1 MDASTKDISTED
13 INTKDINTKDVNT
26 KDINTK
32 DVNTEDVNTKDVST
46 MDISTIESIIE
57 SLIFSY
63 GDALPLD
70 KICEILELDRKTAR
84 NLMKNFIDSYNS
96 SNRGIILREINDKY
110 QMCSNPRYFEY
121 VSKLYQVRQKQAL
134 SQAAYEVL
142 SIIAYNQPITRAKI
156 EQIRGVNSDSAV
168 TRLLER
174 NLVRE
179 AGKLDVPG
187 RPRLYETT
195 DEFLKCFGFK
205 SVRDLPML
213 DIQDLSELN
222 LQELIDEESK

>member
-1 MDASTKDISTED
+1 MDTDAIDLK
-13 INTKDINTKDVNT
+13 
-26 KDINTK
+26 
-32 DVNTEDVNTKDVST
+32 T
-46 MDISTIESIIE
+46 MDIGTMEKIIE
-57 SLIFSY
+57 SLIFSS
-63 GDALPLD
+63 GDAVSLD

-84 NLMKNFIDSYNS
+84 SILKNMIDEYTNS
-96 SNRGIILREINDKY
+96 KRGMIIREINEKY
-110 QMCSNPRYFEY
+110 QMCSNPDYFDY
-121 VSKLYQVRQKQAL
+121 VQKLYQIRQKQAL

-168 TRLLER
+168 TRLIER
-174 NLVRE
+174 NLIRE

-205 SVRDLPML
+205 SIRDLPML
-213 DIQDLSELN
+213 DIQDLDELN
-222 LQELIDEESK
+222 LEEILEEEIKSV

>member
-1 MDASTKDISTED
+1 MDTDAIDLK
-13 INTKDINTKDVNT
+13 
-26 KDINTK
+26 
-32 DVNTEDVNTKDVST
+32 T
-46 MDISTIESIIE
+46 MDIRTLEKIIE
-57 SLIFSY
+57 SLIFSS
-63 GDALPLD
+63 GDAVSLD

-84 NLMKNFIDSYNS
+84 SILKNIIDEYTNS
-96 SNRGIILREINDKY
+96 KRGMIIREINEKY
-110 QMCSNPRYFEY
+110 QMCSNPDYFDY
-121 VSKLYQVRQKQAL
+121 VQKLYQIRQKQAL

-168 TRLLER
+168 TRLIER
-174 NLVRE
+174 NLIRE

-205 SVRDLPML
+205 SIRDLPML
-213 DIQDLSELN
+213 DIQDLDELN
-222 LQELIDEESK
+222 LEEMLEEETKSV

>member
-1 MDASTKDISTED
+1 ME
-13 INTKDINTKDVNT
+13 
-26 KDINTK
+26 
-32 DVNTEDVNTKDVST
+32 
-46 MDISTIESIIE
+46 ISTIESIIE

-63 GDALPLD
+63 GDALSLE
-70 KICEILELDRKTAR
+70 KICEILELDKKTAR
-84 NLMKNFIDSYNS
+84 NLMKNFMDSYNRA
-96 SNRGIILREINDKY
+96 NKGIIIREINDKY
-110 QMCSNPRYFEY
+110 QMCSNPQYFDY
-121 VSKLYQVRQKQAL
+121 VSKLYQIRQKQAL

-142 SIIAYNQPITRAKI
+142 SIIAYNQPITKAKI

-174 NLVRE
+174 NLVKE
-179 AGKLDVPG
+179 AGKLEAPG

-205 SVRDLPML
+205 SIRDLPML

-222 LQELIDEESK
+222 LEELIEEDTK

>member
-1 MDASTKDISTED
+1 MEISE
-13 INTKDINTKDVNT
+13 
-26 KDINTK
+26 
-32 DVNTEDVNTKDVST
+32 
-46 MDISTIESIIE
+46 IESIIE

-63 GDALPLD
+63 GDALSLE

-84 NLMKNFIDSYNS
+84 SIMKNMMDNYNKSDS
-96 SNRGIILREINDKY
+96 GIIIREINEKY
-110 QMCSNPRYFEY
+110 QMCSNPRYFDY
-121 VSKLYQVRQKQAL
+121 VSKLYQIRQKQAL

-142 SIIAYNQPITRAKI
+142 SIIAYNQPVTRAKL

-174 NLVRE
+174 NLIKE

-205 SVRDLPML
+205 SVRDLPLL

-222 LQELIDEESK
+222 IEELINEDSE

>member
-1 MDASTKDISTED
+1 MFMRTSERKDSQMEIST
-13 INTKDINTKDVNT
+13 
-26 KDINTK
+26 
-32 DVNTEDVNTKDVST
+32 
-46 MDISTIESIIE
+46 MESIIE

-84 NLMKNFIDSYNS
+84 NLIKNMMDNYNK
-96 SNRGIILREINDKY
+96 SNRGIIIRELNDKY
-110 QMCSNPRYFEY
+110 QMCSKPDYFEY
-121 VSKLYQVRQKQAL
+121 VSKLYQIRQKQAL

-142 SIIAYNQPITRAKI
+142 SIIAYNQPLTKAKI

-174 NLVRE
+174 NLIRE
-179 AGKLDVPG
+179 AGKLDAPG

-205 SVRDLPML
+205 SIRDLPLL
-213 DIQDLSELN
+213 DIEDLSQLN
-222 LQELIDEESK
+222 LEELLDEEI

>member
-1 MDASTKDISTED
+1 
-13 INTKDINTKDVNT
+13 
-26 KDINTK
+26 
-32 DVNTEDVNTKDVST
+32 

-63 GDALPLD
+63 GDSLSLD

-84 NLMKNFIDSYNS
+84 NIMRNMMDTYNKA
-96 SNRGIILREINDKY
+96 NRGIIIREMDEKY
-110 QMCSNPRYFEY
+110 QMCSKPEYFDY
-121 VSKLYQVRQKQAL
+121 VSKLYQIRQKQAL

-142 SIIAYNQPITRAKI
+142 SIIAYNQPMTRAKL
-156 EQIRGVNSDSAV
+156 EQIRGVNSDSAI
-168 TRLLER
+168 TRLIER
-174 NLVRE
+174 NLIRE
-179 AGKLDVPG
+179 AGKLDTPG

-205 SVRDLPML
+205 SLRELPML

-222 LQELIDEESK
+222 LEGLIEEENN

>member
-1 MDASTKDISTED
+1 
-13 INTKDINTKDVNT
+13 
-26 KDINTK
+26 
-32 DVNTEDVNTKDVST
+32 

-63 GDALPLD
+63 GDALSLD
-70 KICEILELDRKTAR
+70 KICEILELDKKTVK
-84 NLMKNFIDSYNS
+84 NLIKNFMDNYNRA
-96 SNRGIILREINDKY
+96 NKGIIIREINDKY
-110 QMCSNPRYFEY
+110 QMCSNPQYFDY
-121 VSKLYQVRQKQAL
+121 VSKLYQIRQKQAL

-142 SIIAYNQPITRAKI
+142 SIIAYNQPITKAKI

-174 NLVRE
+174 NLVKE
-179 AGKLDVPG
+179 AGKLEAPG

-205 SVRDLPML
+205 SIRDLPML

-222 LQELIDEESK
+222 LEELMEEDIK

>member
-1 MDASTKDISTED
+1 ME
-13 INTKDINTKDVNT
+13 
-26 KDINTK
+26 
-32 DVNTEDVNTKDVST
+32 
-46 MDISTIESIIE
+46 ISTIENIIE

-63 GDALPLD
+63 GDALSLD

-84 NLMKNFIDSYNS
+84 NILKNMMDTYNT
-96 SNRGIILREINDKY
+96 SNRGIIIREINEKY
-110 QMCSNPRYFEY
+110 QMCSKPEYFDY
-121 VSKLYQVRQKQAL
+121 VSKLYQIRQKQAL

-142 SIIAYNQPITRAKI
+142 SIVAYNQPITRAKL

-174 NLVRE
+174 NLIKE
-179 AGKLDVPG
+179 AGKLDTPG

-205 SVRDLPML
+205 SLRDLPML

-222 LQELIDEESK
+222 LEELLVEEASMI

>member
-1 MDASTKDISTED
+1 
-13 INTKDINTKDVNT
+13 
-26 KDINTK
+26 
-32 DVNTEDVNTKDVST
+32 

-63 GDALPLD
+63 GDALSLD
-70 KICEILELDRKTAR
+70 KICEILELDKKTVR
-84 NLMKNFIDSYNS
+84 SLMKNFMDSYNRA
-96 SNRGIILREINDKY
+96 NKGIIIREINDKY
-110 QMCSNPRYFEY
+110 QMCSNPQYFDY
-121 VSKLYQVRQKQAL
+121 VSKLYQIRQKQAL

-142 SIIAYNQPITRAKI
+142 SIIAYNQPITKAKI

-174 NLVRE
+174 NLVKE
-179 AGKLDVPG
+179 AGKLEAPG

-205 SVRDLPML
+205 SIRDLPML
-213 DIQDLSELN
+213 YIQDLSELN
-222 LQELIDEESK
+222 LEELIEEDIK

>member
-1 MDASTKDISTED
+1 MEIYQ
-13 INTKDINTKDVNT
+13 
-26 KDINTK
+26 
-32 DVNTEDVNTKDVST
+32 
-46 MDISTIESIIE
+46 IENIIE

-63 GDALPLD
+63 GDALSLD
-70 KICEILELDRKTAR
+70 KICDILELDKKTVR
-84 NLMKNFIDSYNS
+84 SLMKNYMDKYNS
-96 SNRGIILREINDKY
+96 SDRGIIIREINDKY
-110 QMCSNPRYFEY
+110 QMCSNPKYFDY
-121 VSKLYQVRQKQAL
+121 VSKLYQIRQKQAL

-142 SIIAYNQPITRAKI
+142 SIIAYNQPITKAKI

-174 NLVRE
+174 NLVKE

-205 SVRDLPML
+205 SIRDLPML
-213 DIQDLSELN
+213 DIQDLSELK
-222 LQELIDEESK
+222 LEELIVEDLK

>member
-1 MDASTKDISTED
+1 
-13 INTKDINTKDVNT
+13 
-26 KDINTK
+26 
-32 DVNTEDVNTKDVST
+32 

-63 GDALPLD
+63 GDALSLD
-70 KICEILELDRKTAR
+70 KICEILELDKKTVR
-84 NLMKNFIDSYNS
+84 SLMKNFMDSYNRA
-96 SNRGIILREINDKY
+96 NKGIIIREINDKY
-110 QMCSNPRYFEY
+110 QMCSNPQYFDY
-121 VSKLYQVRQKQAL
+121 VSKLYQIRQKQAL

-142 SIIAYNQPITRAKI
+142 SIIAYNQPITKAKI

-174 NLVRE
+174 NLVKE
-179 AGKLDVPG
+179 AGKLEAPG

-205 SVRDLPML
+205 SIRDLPML

-222 LQELIDEESK
+222 LEELIEEDIK

>member
-1 MDASTKDISTED
+1 
-13 INTKDINTKDVNT
+13 
-26 KDINTK
+26 
-32 DVNTEDVNTKDVST
+32 

-63 GDALPLD
+63 GDALSLD
-70 KICEILELDRKTAR
+70 KICEILELDKKTVR
-84 NLMKNFIDSYNS
+84 SLMKNFMDNYNRE
-96 SNRGIILREINDKY
+96 NKGIIIREINDKY
-110 QMCSNPRYFEY
+110 QMCSNPQYFDY
-121 VSKLYQVRQKQAL
+121 VSKLYQIRQKQAL

-142 SIIAYNQPITRAKI
+142 SIIAYNQPITKAKI

-174 NLVRE
+174 NLVKE
-179 AGKLDVPG
+179 AGKLEAPG

-205 SVRDLPML
+205 SIRDLPML

-222 LQELIDEESK
+222 LEELIEEDIK

>member
-1 MDASTKDISTED
+1 MEISTMEC
-13 INTKDINTKDVNT
+13 V
-26 KDINTK
+26 
-32 DVNTEDVNTKDVST
+32 
-46 MDISTIESIIE
+46 IE

-63 GDALPLD
+63 GDPLPLD
-70 KICEILELDRKTAR
+70 KICEILELDKKTAKSII
-84 NLMKNFIDSYNS
+84 KNMMDSYNS
-96 SNRGIILREINDKY
+96 SNRGIIIREINEKY
-110 QMCSNPRYFEY
+110 QMCSKPEYFDY

-142 SIIAYNQPITRAKI
+142 SIIAYNQPITKAKI

-174 NLVRE
+174 NLVKE

-195 DEFLKCFGFK
+195 DEFLRCFGFK
-205 SVRDLPML
+205 SLRDLPLL
-213 DIQDLSELN
+213 DIDDLSELS
-222 LQELIDEESK
+222 LQELVDEVQEQDNK

>member
-1 MDASTKDISTED
+1 MEISQ
-13 INTKDINTKDVNT
+13 
-26 KDINTK
+26 
-32 DVNTEDVNTKDVST
+32 
-46 MDISTIESIIE
+46 IENIIE

-63 GDALPLD
+63 GDALSLE

-84 NLMKNFIDSYNS
+84 SIMKNMMDNYNKS
-96 SNRGIILREINDKY
+96 DRGIIIREINEKY
-110 QMCSNPRYFEY
+110 QMCSNPQYFDY
-121 VSKLYQVRQKQAL
+121 VSKLYQIRQKQAL

-142 SIIAYNQPITRAKI
+142 SIIAYNQPITKAKL

-174 NLVRE
+174 NLVKE

-222 LQELIDEESK
+222 IDELIEEDAK

>member
-1 MDASTKDISTED
+1 ME
-13 INTKDINTKDVNT
+13 
-26 KDINTK
+26 
-32 DVNTEDVNTKDVST
+32 
-46 MDISTIESIIE
+46 ISTIESIIE

-63 GDALPLD
+63 GDALSLE
-70 KICEILELDRKTAR
+70 KICEILELDKKTAK
-84 NLMKNFIDSYNS
+84 NLMKNFMDSYNQA
-96 SNRGIILREINDKY
+96 NKGIIIREINDKY
-110 QMCSNPRYFEY
+110 QMCSNPQYFDY
-121 VSKLYQVRQKQAL
+121 VSKLYQIRQKQAL

-142 SIIAYNQPITRAKI
+142 SIIAYNQPITKAKI

-174 NLVRE
+174 NLVKE
-179 AGKLDVPG
+179 AGKLEAPG

-205 SVRDLPML
+205 SIRDLPML

-222 LQELIDEESK
+222 LEELIEEDTK

>member
-1 MDASTKDISTED
+1 MISLTSAIFNWEIRRYVCETISERKDSQMEIST
-13 INTKDINTKDVNT
+13 
-26 KDINTK
+26 
-32 DVNTEDVNTKDVST
+32 
-46 MDISTIESIIE
+46 MESIIE

-84 NLMKNFIDSYNS
+84 NLIKNMMDNYNK
-96 SNRGIILREINDKY
+96 SNRGIIIRELNDKY
-110 QMCSNPRYFEY
+110 QMCSKPDYFEY
-121 VSKLYQVRQKQAL
+121 VSKLYQIRQKQAL

-142 SIIAYNQPITRAKI
+142 SIIAYNQPLTKAKI

-174 NLVRE
+174 NLIRE
-179 AGKLDVPG
+179 AGKLDAPG

-195 DEFLKCFGFK
+195 EEFLKCFGFK
-205 SVRDLPML
+205 SIRDLPML
-213 DIQDLSELN
+213 DIEDLSQLN
-222 LQELIDEESK
+222 LEEILDEGNSKSK

>member
-1 MDASTKDISTED
+1 ME
-13 INTKDINTKDVNT
+13 
-26 KDINTK
+26 
-32 DVNTEDVNTKDVST
+32 
-46 MDISTIESIIE
+46 ISTIESIIE
-57 SLIFSY
+57 SLIFSH
-63 GDALPLD
+63 GDALSLD
-70 KICEILELDRKTAR
+70 KICEILELDKKTAR
-84 NLMKNFIDSYNS
+84 NLMKNFMDTYNN
-96 SNRGIILREINDKY
+96 SNRGIIIREINEKY
-110 QMCSNPRYFEY
+110 QMCSNPKYFDY
-121 VSKLYQVRQKQAL
+121 VSRLYQIRQKQAL

-142 SIIAYNQPITRAKI
+142 SIIAYNQPITKAKI

-174 NLVRE
+174 NLVKE

-222 LQELIDEESK
+222 IEELIEDDRK

>member
-1 MDASTKDISTED
+1 
-13 INTKDINTKDVNT
+13 
-26 KDINTK
+26 
-32 DVNTEDVNTKDVST
+32 

-63 GDALPLD
+63 GDALSLD
-70 KICEILELDRKTAR
+70 KRCEILELDKKTVR
-84 NLMKNFIDSYNS
+84 SLMKNFMDSYNRA
-96 SNRGIILREINDKY
+96 NKGIIIREINDKY
-110 QMCSNPRYFEY
+110 QMCSNPQYFDY
-121 VSKLYQVRQKQAL
+121 VSKLYQIRQKQAL

-142 SIIAYNQPITRAKI
+142 SIIAYNQPITKAKI

-174 NLVRE
+174 NLVKE
-179 AGKLDVPG
+179 AGKLEAPG

-205 SVRDLPML
+205 SIRDLPML

-222 LQELIDEESK
+222 LEELIEEDIK

>member
-1 MDASTKDISTED
+1 
-13 INTKDINTKDVNT
+13 
-26 KDINTK
+26 
-32 DVNTEDVNTKDVST
+32 

-63 GDALPLD
+63 GDALSLD
-70 KICEILELDRKTAR
+70 KICEILELDKKTVR
-84 NLMKNFIDSYNS
+84 SLMKNFMDNYNRA
-96 SNRGIILREINDKY
+96 NKGIIIREINDKY
-110 QMCSNPRYFEY
+110 QMCSNPQYFDY
-121 VSKLYQVRQKQAL
+121 VSKLYQIRQKQAL

-142 SIIAYNQPITRAKI
+142 SIIAYNQPITKAKI

-174 NLVRE
+174 NLVKE
-179 AGKLDVPG
+179 AGKLEAPG

-205 SVRDLPML
+205 SIRDLPML

-222 LQELIDEESK
+222 LEELIEEDIK

>member
-1 MDASTKDISTED
+1 MEIST
-13 INTKDINTKDVNT
+13 
-26 KDINTK
+26 
-32 DVNTEDVNTKDVST
+32 
-46 MDISTIESIIE
+46 MESIIE

-84 NLMKNFIDSYNS
+84 NLIKNMMDNYNKA
-96 SNRGIILREINDKY
+96 NRGIIIRELNDKY
-110 QMCSNPRYFEY
+110 QMCSKPDYFEY
-121 VSKLYQVRQKQAL
+121 VSKLYQIRQKQAL

-142 SIIAYNQPITRAKI
+142 SIIAYNQPLTKAKI

-174 NLVRE
+174 NLIRE
-179 AGKLDVPG
+179 AGKLDAPG

-205 SVRDLPML
+205 SIRDLPML
-213 DIQDLSELN
+213 DIEDLSQLN
-222 LQELIDEESK
+222 LDELLDEGNAK

>member
-1 MDASTKDISTED
+1 MEISTL
-13 INTKDINTKDVNT
+13 
-26 KDINTK
+26 
-32 DVNTEDVNTKDVST
+32 
-46 MDISTIESIIE
+46 ESIIE

-63 GDALPLD
+63 GDALSLD
-70 KICEILELDRKTAR
+70 KICEILELDKKTAR
-84 NLMKNFIDSYNS
+84 NLMKNFMDNYNQADK
-96 SNRGIILREINDKY
+96 GIIIREINEKY
-110 QMCSNPRYFEY
+110 QMCSNPKYFEY
-121 VSKLYQVRQKQAL
+121 VSKLYQIRQKQAL

-142 SIIAYNQPITRAKI
+142 SIIAYNQPITKAKI

-168 TRLLER
+168 TRLMER
-174 NLVRE
+174 NLIKE

-205 SVRDLPML
+205 SIRDLPML

-222 LQELIDEESK
+222 LQELIEEDIK

>member
-1 MDASTKDISTED
+1 ME
-13 INTKDINTKDVNT
+13 
-26 KDINTK
+26 
-32 DVNTEDVNTKDVST
+32 
-46 MDISTIESIIE
+46 ISTIESIIE

-63 GDALPLD
+63 GDALSLD
-70 KICEILELDRKTAR
+70 KICEILELDKKTAKSLMR
-84 NLMKNFIDSYNS
+84 NFMDNYN
-96 SNRGIILREINDKY
+96 RADKGIIIREINDKY
-110 QMCSNPRYFEY
+110 QMCSNPQYFDY
-121 VSKLYQVRQKQAL
+121 VSKLYQIRQKQAL

-142 SIIAYNQPITRAKI
+142 SIIAYNQPITKAKI

-174 NLVRE
+174 NLVKE

-205 SVRDLPML
+205 SIRDLPML

-222 LQELIDEESK
+222 LEELIEEDIKQ